1 MTLKLARQV
10 LHMEEKSP
18 IAGPLQALGIIFLIV
33 LSVTF
38 LSELTEWLWGWDANL
53 VLAILSVPTLIF
65 IALPLFVTFSLL
77 LGLYWQV
84 LMYIFAAKKIANP
97 QRAVMRNF
105 VGYQDNTPAG
115 N

>member
-105 VGYQDNTPAG
+105 VGYRDNTPAG

>member
-38 LSELTEWLWGWDANL
+38 LSELTEWLWGWDADL
-53 VLAILSVPTLIF
+53 VLAILSVPTIIF

-77 LGLYWQV
+77 LGIYWQI
-84 LMYIFAAKKIANP
+84 LMYIFAAKRIANP
-97 QRAVMRNF
+97 QRALMRNF
-105 VGYQDNTPAG
+105 IGYRNNSPTG

>member
-10 LHMEEKSP
+10 LDKEEKSP
-18 IAGPLQALGIIFLIV
+18 ITGPLQALGIIFLIV
-33 LSVTF
+33 LSVAF
-38 LSELTEWLWGWDANL
+38 LSELTEWLWGWDADL

-84 LMYIFAAKKIANP
+84 LMYTFAAKKIANP

-105 VGYQDNTPAG
+105 VGYRDNTPAG